1 MRELRPSILARYNL
15 FSRSFHVNK
24 KCLDLRRYPITYLNT
39 IQYPCLLS
47 RGTGGK
53 TLALMLPLRQS
64 GLQMLTKKYSL
75 FHTSSREVKQDKWM
89 YLCLPNTSLI
99 YFDGIRWLS
108 CYNAY
113 LITFYVAKGERSH
126 ISLRQYRI
134 PIVSVIFDT
143 SII

>member
-53 TLALMLPLRQS
+53 TLALMLPLRLS

-75 FHTSSREVKQDKWM
+75 FHTSSREVK
-89 YLCLPNTSLI
+89 
-99 YFDGIRWLS
+99 
-108 CYNAY
+108 
-113 LITFYVAKGERSH
+113 
-126 ISLRQYRI
+126 
-134 PIVSVIFDT
+134 
-143 SII
+143 